1 MAEINDRIVWQT
13 IFKIE
18 IIQSNG
24 KEGER
29 GMPVNSFDDYPL
41 SWKPDLSKMKGP
53 KYAALAELLED
64 DIKSGKLKAGTKM
77 PPQRELADFLD
88 LNLSTISKA
97 YKLCGQKGLLS
108 ASVGNGTYVASDAAA
123 ETVLLCGRENT
134 HIIEM
139 GAIVPSVSC
148 NLMVKQY
155 AERLMKRPDA
165 LQLFSY
171 GAPGGTKR
179 QCEAG
184 AAWLGKSGFDTD
196 REHIVLAAGGQ
207 NALTAVLGALWKAGD
222 KIGTEEATYPGVKTA
237 AKLFG
242 IHLLPVRMSNLE
254 ITEEGIRYAIQN
266 ENIKGLYVIPDYQNP
281 TAHIMSLETRKMI
294 AKVAGEE
301 NLLVIEDGINNLLE
315 ENPLPPIAAFAPE
328 QVIYLSSLSKTIS
341 PGLRT
346 AFIHVPDRFH
356 ERLVTA
362 LYAMNIAISPLLAT
376 VSAALIEDG
385 AADEIVAGRKK
396 DIRERNMVV
405 NQILQGFVS
414 PGELTA
420 PLRYVR
426 LPEYFTGKSFEICAK
441 QAGVEVYGAERFCV
455 GNRIPEKAV
464 RISVI
469 TPPSLEILTEGLHR
483 LRALLK

>member
-1 MAEINDRIVWQT
+1 
-13 IFKIE
+13 
-18 IIQSNG
+18 
-24 KEGER
+24 
-29 GMPVNSFDDYPL
+29 MPVNSFDNYPL
-41 SWKPDLSKMKGP
+41 SWKPDPGRMTGP
-53 KYAALAELLED
+53 KYAALAELLEE
-64 DIKSGKLKAGTKM
+64 DIKSGKLKAGTKL

-108 ASVGNGTYVASDAAA
+108 ASVGNGTYVSSDATA
-123 ETVLLCGRENT
+123 EPVLLCGRENS

-139 GAIVPSVSC
+139 GAIVPSVTD
-148 NLMVKQY
+148 NLKVKQY
-155 AERLMKRPDA
+155 TENLMKRPDA

-171 GAPGGTKR
+171 GAPEGTNR
-179 QCEAG
+179 QRGAG
-184 AAWLGKSGFDTD
+184 VTWLKKSGFDTD
-196 REHIVLAAGGQ
+196 RAHIVPAAGGQ
-207 NALTAVLGALWKAGD
+207 NALTAVLGALFETGD
-222 KIGTEEATYPGVKTA
+222 KIGTEPMTYTGVKTA

-242 IHLLPVRMSNLE
+242 IHLLPVRTDHGE
-254 ITEEGIRYAIQN
+254 ITEEGIRYAVQN

-281 TAHIMSLETRKMI
+281 TAHIMSLATREMI
-294 AKVAGEE
+294 ARVAGEE

-315 ENPLPPIAAFAPE
+315 EKPVTPIAAFAPE
-328 QVIYLSSLSKTIS
+328 QVIYISSLSKTVS

-362 LYAMNIAISPLLAT
+362 LYSMNISISPLLAT

-396 DIRERNMVV
+396 DIRERNMIV
-405 NQILQGFVS
+405 NQILEGFVS
-414 PGELTA
+414 PAQLTA
-420 PLRYVR
+420 PLRYVL

-464 RISVI
+464 RISVT
-469 TPPSLEILTEGLHR
+469 TPPSLEVLTEGLNR
-483 LRALLK
+483 LKALLI

>member
-1 MAEINDRIVWQT
+1 MIKLYGGQYEELRSYN
-13 IFKIE
+13 
-18 IIQSNG
+18 SNRKAG
-24 KEGER
+24 YG
-29 GMPVNSFDDYPL
+29 GMPVNSFDGYPL
-41 SWKPDLSKMKGP
+41 SWKPDLSKTTGP
-53 KYAALAELLED
+53 KYTALAELLEE
-64 DIKSGKLKAGTKM
+64 DIKNGKLTAGTKL

-88 LNLSTISKA
+88 LNLSTVSKA

-123 ETVLLCGRENT
+123 ETVLLCGRENV

-139 GAIVPSVSC
+139 GAIVPSVTC

-155 AERLMKRPDA
+155 TESLMKRPDA

-179 QCEAG
+179 QRGAG
-184 AAWLGKSGFDTD
+184 VTWLRKSGLDTD
-196 REHIVLAAGGQ
+196 GEHIVLAAGGQ
-207 NALTAVLGALWKAGD
+207 NAITAALGVLFKAGD
-222 KIGTEEATYPGVKTA
+222 KIGTEPMTYPGVKTA

-242 IHLLPVRMSNLE
+242 IRLLPVRINNQE

-294 AKVAGEE
+294 AEVAEKE
-301 NLLVIEDGINNLLE
+301 KLLIIEDGINNLLE
-315 ENPLPPIAAFAPE
+315 ENPMPPIAAFAPE
-328 QVIYLSSLSKTIS
+328 QVVYISSLSKTVS

-346 AFIHVPDRFH
+346 AFIFVPQRFH
-356 ERLVTA
+356 ERLETA
-362 LYAMNIAISPLLAT
+362 LYSMNISISPLLAT
-376 VSAALIEDG
+376 LSAALIEDG
-385 AADEIVAGRKK
+385 AADKIVAARKK
-396 DIRERNMVV
+396 DIRERNAVV
-405 NQILQGFVS
+405 NQILKEFVL

-420 PLRYVR
+420 PLRCIR

-455 GNRIPEKAV
+455 GNGIPEKVV

-469 TPPSLEILTEGLHR
+469 TPPTPEILAEGLNR
-483 LRALLK
+483 IKALLK

>member
-1 MAEINDRIVWQT
+1 MKGYNPNR
-13 IFKIE
+13 
-18 IIQSNG
+18 
-24 KEGER
+24 KEGYR
-29 GMPVNSFDDYPL
+29 RMPVNSFDGYPL
-41 SWKPDLSKMKGP
+41 SWKPDLSNMTGP
-53 KYAALAELLED
+53 KYVALAKLLEE
-64 DIKSGKLKAGTKM
+64 DIKSGRLTAGTKL

-134 HIIEM
+134 HMIEM
-139 GAIVPSVSC
+139 GAIVPSVTC

-155 AERLMKRPDA
+155 TERLLKRPDA
-165 LQLFSY
+165 LQMFSY

-179 QCEAG
+179 QRGAG
-184 AAWLGKSGFDTD
+184 VTWLRKSGLDTD
-196 REHIVLAAGGQ
+196 GEHIVLAAGGQ
-207 NALTAVLGALWKAGD
+207 NAITAALGALFTAGD
-222 KIGTEEATYPGVKTA
+222 KIGTEPMTFPGVKTA

-242 IHLLPVRMSNLE
+242 IHLLPVRISNHQ

-266 ENIKGLYVIPDYQNP
+266 EKIKGLYVIPDYQNP
-281 TAHIMSLETRKMI
+281 TAHIMPLATRKMI
-294 AKVAGEE
+294 AKVALEE
-301 NLLVIEDGINNLLE
+301 KLLVIEDGINNLLE
-315 ENPLPPIAAFAPE
+315 EDPVPPIAAFAPE
-328 QVIYLSSLSKTIS
+328 QVIYIASLSKTVS

-356 ERLVTA
+356 EKLATA

-385 AADEIVAGRKK
+385 AADEIVAARKK
-396 DIRERNMVV
+396 DIRERNAVV
-405 NQILQGFVS
+405 NRILEGFVM

-426 LPEYFTGKSFEICAK
+426 LPEYFTGKSFEICAE

-455 GNRIPEKAV
+455 GNKTPEKAV

-469 TPPSLEILTEGLHR
+469 TPPSLEILTDGLNR
-483 LRALLK
+483 LKALLK